1 MRAMKTIAISVL
13 GTQKDAHGG
22 AGPARWD
29 TWRPTIGLV
38 QQESLPIDELHLIL
52 NKEFLPPTET
62 LGDWMDRGLNE
73 EKPTEQE
80 LRDDWGGLD
89 S

>member
-1 MRAMKTIAISVL
+1 MTSSQTMSTSVKSPSGKTETTSI
-13 GTQKDAHGG
+13 
-22 AGPARWD
+22 
-29 TWRPTIGLV
+29 
-38 QQESLPIDELHLIL
+38 
-52 NKEFLPPTET
+52 PPTET

-80 LRDDWGGLD
+80 LMDDWGGLD